1 MSIFSRHKPVDEYVF
16 LCLTLII
23 RALKEKIEAEVKTLL
38 PILLSTGLS
47 KGIFPISFEIGINR
61 TASDL

>member
-1 MSIFSRHKPVDEYVF
+1 MRYFFRHKPVDEYVF

-23 RALKEKIEAEVKTLL
+23 RALKEKVEFEIKTLL

-47 KGIFPISFEIGINR
+47 KGI
-61 TASDL
+61 TAILF